1 MLHTQVTVALFSI
14 FVGLSVVGPMT
25 KKFRIRKTL
34 MVSLAIGITGSVVH
48 IFFPDS
54 MIVLMTAGQL
64 PSFSIIPLICVR
76 GAMNTMT
83 MDCNDYLFGNKIVG
97 MSAAATSFSG
107 KVASGLGGS
116 LISWI
121 LAAVNYDSTAAVAT
135 AAMRYGIYACSIY
148 ISLAMMVALL
158 LTKRYPPPPALLPRS
173 PSTTSSP
180 TWKRSANSSAWT
192 PTTSPKWPSLTP
204 T

>member
-1 MLHTQVTVALFSI
+1 MLHTQVTVAQFSI
-14 FVGLSVVGPMT
+14 FVAFSVVGPMT
-25 KKFRIRKTL
+25 KKFSIRKTL

-83 MDCNDYLFGNKIVG
+83 MDCNDYLYGNKIVG

-148 ISLAMMVALL
+148 ISLAML
-158 LTKRYPPPPALLPRS
+158 S
-173 PSTTSSP
+173 HIF
-180 TWKRSANSSAWT
+180 SANK
-192 PTTSPKWPSLTP
+192 SP
-204 T
+204 

>member
-14 FVGLSVVGPMT
+14 FVGFSVVGPMT

-97 MSAAATSFSG
+97 MS
-107 KVASGLGGS
+107 
-116 LISWI
+116 
-121 LAAVNYDSTAAVAT
+121 TAAVAT

-158 LTKRYPPPPALLPRS
+158 LTKRYPPPPALPPRS

-180 TWKRSANSSAWT
+180 TWKRSANLSAWT